1 MIGAGGTAT
10 GFATA
15 GGGAYLRG
23 SIVLPSGTTSI
34 NVGVGV
40 LGTGTT
46 GGTSSGASYINIP
59 GSYLFVIAGAGGAAH
74 SGGSPQGGDGG
85 GDLSGGSFTGVSN
98 GFSGFTIGLPG
109 ALSGGGGTT
118 TGGSAGVDCGGTIA
132 GTVGSTYASNFLPAS
147 GGTQAS
153 NSAGGSGY
161 SGGGSGCVGGGGSS
175 YVNGTYASNIVSF
188 RGASVPTNLL
198 TGYGRSNQGGYV
210 SITLF
215 NANDYSLRTNGD
227 IVCRYVTVSNTLST
241 MSTLNLSTMNVTDLI
256 SSQNGNI
263 LLGSGSPTYRLH
275 ITGTGINNTFTTGW
289 RYGFGGGAANT
300 SITDPIH
307 LRVQTG
313 VWASIYYATSDER
326 SKTNISPVE
335 DRKALDVVRQLQ
347 PVTYEY
353 IDQVSRHHQKEY
365 GFIAQDVVSIL
376 PGAITTQADF
386 IPNVYQ
392 IAQWSTITLSTTQLL
407 FGSPVYDIQKEDLLR
422 LIDDYNMPH
431 NYKVLNNTDHTIT
444 IDANLEEKLATISS
458 AEKTIFVYGKQVND
472 LHILEKHAIFSV
484 GMAAL
489 KELDR
494 IIVEQDG
501 IIKQQQQQIEEL
513 ERDLNKIRSCK
524 K

>member
-1 MIGAGGTAT
+1 MIGAGGTASGGST
-10 GFATA
+10 G
-15 GGGAYLRG
+15 GEGAYLRG
-23 SIVLPSGTTSI
+23 SIVLPTGTTSI
-34 NVGVGV
+34 NVGVGA
-40 LGTGTT
+40 LGTGAI

-59 GSYLFVIAGAGGAAH
+59 GSYLFVIAGAGGAGHGAGGS
-74 SGGSPQGGDGG
+74 SGGPAG

-98 GFSGFTIGLPG
+98 GFTGFTIAGI
-109 ALSGGGGTT
+109 SGGGGTT
-118 TGGSAGVDCGGTIA
+118 TGGTAGQSCAGAIA
-132 GTVGSTYASNFLPAS
+132 GTVGSTYAGNFLPAA
-147 GGTQAS
+147 GGTQA
-153 NSAGGSGY
+153 NNAAGGSGY

-175 YVNGTYASNIVSF
+175 YVNGTYVSNVVSY
-188 RGASVPTNLL
+188 GGNTAPANLL
-198 TGYGRSNQGGYV
+198 AGYGRSNQGGYV

-256 SSQNGNI
+256 SSQNGTI

-392 IAQWSTITLSTTQLL
+392 IAHWSTITLSTTQLL